1 MVTRVKICGLTR
13 PQDAE
18 FAIENGA
25 DALGFVLERKS
36 PRFIGDG
43 ELKWISVL
51 APIPIKIAVFGIVD
65 RPVAKGLF
73 DVIQGVEWNIYPE
86 PSTKR
91 IHVVRPREGQKP
103 EDVMNDVVPASAIL
117 IDSFSPDVY
126 GGTGK
131 RVNLGFAAE
140 IVARSKVPIILAGG
154 LTPDNIAEIVKT
166 VRPFAVDVSSGVE
179 EKPGIKDPFK
189 GQETRLP

>member
-1 MVTRVKICGLTR
+1 
-13 PQDAE
+13 
-18 FAIENGA
+18 
-25 DALGFVLERKS
+25 
-36 PRFIGDG
+36 
-43 ELKWISVL
+43 
-51 APIPIKIAVFGIVD
+51 
-65 RPVAKGLF
+65 
-73 DVIQGVEWNIYPE
+73 
-86 PSTKR
+86 
-91 IHVVRPREGQKP
+91 
-103 EDVMNDVVPASAIL
+103 MNDVVPASAIL

-189 GQETRLP
+189 VRDFIAAVRGVCG